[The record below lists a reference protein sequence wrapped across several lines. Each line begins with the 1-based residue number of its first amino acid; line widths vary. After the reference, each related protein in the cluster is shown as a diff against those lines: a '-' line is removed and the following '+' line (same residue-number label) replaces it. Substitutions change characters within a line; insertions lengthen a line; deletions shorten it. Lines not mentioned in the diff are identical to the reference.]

1 VAEPLAVEQVAQ
13 ADHLDKVVLV
23 LTLPRQQAATRF
35 LMAQVVAAVV
45 QAVALTL
52 TAVMVKVA

>member
-1 VAEPLAVEQVAQ
+1 VVEPLAVEQVAQ
-13 ADHLDKVVLV
+13 ADHLDKVELV

-35 LMAQVVAAVV
+35 LMAQVAAAAV